1 MAALR
6 WICGVEAGGTVQ
18 ETEVNGDK
26 MPARFINRLCLEA
39 GNFTVSLKLQDELQT
54 GSQRRIESK
63 NMSQEWNQV
72 CVSVQGQNLTKIKCQ
87 ILKFQQQEL
96 SIHSFDLR

>member
-1 MAALR
+1 M
-6 WICGVEAGGTVQ
+6 GTKCQ
-18 ETEVNGDK
+18 QGSY
-26 MPARFINRLCLEA
+26 NRLCLEA
-39 GNFTVSLKLQDELQT
+39 GNFIVTLKLQDELQT

-72 CVSVQGQNLTKIKCQ
+72 CVSVPGQNLTKIKCQ

-96 SIHSFDLR
+96 SIYSCDLR